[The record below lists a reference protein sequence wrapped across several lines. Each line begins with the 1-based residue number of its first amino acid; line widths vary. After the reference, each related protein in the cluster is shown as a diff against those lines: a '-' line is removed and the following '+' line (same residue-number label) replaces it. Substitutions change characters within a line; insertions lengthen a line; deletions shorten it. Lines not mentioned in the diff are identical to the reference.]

1 MLLKA
6 WMIRR
11 LVDDPEPVF
20 GVYVAGALEWWT
32 EQLATSSYA
41 DYTDEEQIAQ
51 MLTAE
56 LARQPDWAA
65 AIRAVNWRTVRPN
78 IKP

>member
-1 MLLKA
+1 MFA
-6 WMIRR
+6 
-11 LVDDPEPVF
+11 
-20 GVYVAGALEWWT
+20 VYVAGALEWWS
-32 EQLATSSYA
+32 EQLAACNYS

-65 AIRAVNWRTVRPN
+65 AIRAVNWRSART
-78 IKP
+78 K